1 MMPESDSRNPFE
13 DHIESDAFDVSQ
25 LSIPGDPARLQEQ
38 LNTLLNSLPQPLDY
52 RLWDEELDDTQKQL
66 CIHLATAV
74 IERYIRPGH
83 ADELGDISDDDLLMI
98 LNVPLAMAMIVQQRL
113 HVPQYQYVPADHAL
127 RPERPPETL
136 PERPMIHT
144 PRTLPQRIQHFLG
157 GIRESVRR
165 VFKRAQR
172 RGKV

>member
-1 MMPESDSRNPFE
+1 MMPESESRNPFE

-25 LSIPGDPARLQEQ
+25 LSVPGDPARLQEQ

-74 IERYIRPGH
+74 IERYIRPSH
-83 ADELGDISDDDLLMI
+83 ADELGEINDDDLLMI

-113 HVPQYQYVPADHAL
+113 HVPHSQYVPVDQPV
-127 RPERPPETL
+127 RSVRPPETL
-136 PERPMIHT
+136 PERPVMHT
-144 PRTLPQRIQHFLG
+144 PRTLSQRIQHVIGRF
-157 GIRESVRR
+157 SSSMRR
-165 VFKRAQR
+165 FIKRAQEWGDR
-172 RGKV
+172 